1 MFSFKQY
8 YLTELFQSMPDINT
22 TSNWEILDIDDY
34 DPEGTERERE
44 KLMH

>member
-34 DPEGTERERE
+34 DPEGTERE
-44 KLMH
+44 